1 MKIAI
6 YGRVLKK
13 THQAYIQ
20 SMFDELHV
28 QEIDYCTEELFLAQC
43 VSNNIKLKSSDTFGN
58 QKELLQHQPD
68 FMLVLGGDG
77 TMLDSVVYV
86 HDTEIPVLG
95 INLGRL
101 GFLTGEDRADTQK
114 LFDQLKRGYF
124 SIEKRTVLKL
134 ESDTKIFDG
143 IPYALNDFVIH
154 KKDSSS
160 MMTIHTY
167 LNGEFLNSYWA
178 DGLILSTPT
187 GSTGYSLSCGGP
199 ILYPGSNSF
208 VITPIAPHNLNV
220 RPFVISDEHVIS
232 FEIEDRSTSFLVT
245 LDSRSETITSS
256 VNLAIRKADYRFS
269 IVYFH
274 DENFLT
280 TLRKKLMW
288 GIDNRNV

>member
-6 YGRVLKK
+6 YGRVLKRN
-13 THQAYIQ
+13 HL
-20 SMFDELHV
+20 SFV
-28 QEIDYCTEELFLAQC
+28 QELYDSLSSLGIEYATEDVFLAQC
-43 VSNNIKLKSSDTFGN
+43 INNNIKVKSTNTFTDKQELVASD
-58 QKELLQHQPD
+58 PD
-68 FMLVLGGDG
+68 YLMVLGGDG
-77 TMLDSVVYV
+77 TMLDSLVYIYE
-86 HDTEIPVLG
+86 TSIPVMG

-101 GFLTGEDRADTQK
+101 GFLTGQERDDVPK
-114 LFDQLKRGYF
+114 LLDHLMRGYV
-124 SIEKRTVLKL
+124 SIEKRTLLKL
-134 ESDTKIFDG
+134 ESDHHLFNG

-245 LDSRSETITSS
+245 LDSRSETIHSS
-256 VNLAIRKADYRFS
+256 VNLAIRKADYSYHLLNFQ
-269 IVYFH
+269 

-288 GIDNRNV
+288 GIDNRNL